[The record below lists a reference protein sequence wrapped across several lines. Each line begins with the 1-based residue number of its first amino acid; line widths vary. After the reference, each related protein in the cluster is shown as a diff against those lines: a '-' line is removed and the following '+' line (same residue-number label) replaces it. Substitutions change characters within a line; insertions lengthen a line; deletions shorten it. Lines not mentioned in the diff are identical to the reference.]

1 MLDTAHEHPFRHRTY
16 TDGIDHCRRHARA
29 IHQLTTEFFGV
40 FPKSR
45 RPVRWESSNRVR
57 WRSTA
62 PATQRQGAWAMAD
75 IPEEHLT
82 EELLDRLLASASIE
96 QYLDEGLVSART
108 LTDYL
113 FDRMEAHDLR
123 RADVVRASGLNATVV
138 YDIFSGKSRPGR
150 DHAIM
155 LAFGLKCTLRE
166 TQRLLRLAGVSEL
179 WCKQRRDYHL
189 VYTQWI
195 RPHCHGRRVV
205 SYGRGD
211 VATGRLTT
219 FGPTTLTSETQVRG
233 RQGET
238 WTISR
243 RCMR

>member
-1 MLDTAHEHPFRHRTY
+1 
-16 TDGIDHCRRHARA
+16 
-29 IHQLTTEFFGV
+29 
-40 FPKSR
+40 
-45 RPVRWESSNRVR
+45 
-57 WRSTA
+57 
-62 PATQRQGAWAMAD
+62 MAD

-113 FDRMEAHDLR
+113 FDRMEAHGLK

-166 TQRLLRLAGVSEL
+166 NSDVTRLSSGVYAMDSIALPRTTSCIVWE
-179 WCKQRRDYHL
+179 RRRCCRPIDD
-189 VYTQWI
+189 I
-195 RPHCHGRRVV
+195 RPNNIH
-205 SYGRGD
+205 
-211 VATGRLTT
+211 
-219 FGPTTLTSETQVRG
+219 Q
-233 RQGET
+233 
-238 WTISR
+238 
-243 RCMR
+243 

>member
-1 MLDTAHEHPFRHRTY
+1 
-16 TDGIDHCRRHARA
+16 
-29 IHQLTTEFFGV
+29 
-40 FPKSR
+40 
-45 RPVRWESSNRVR
+45 
-57 WRSTA
+57 
-62 PATQRQGAWAMAD
+62 MAD

-155 LAFGLKCTLRE
+155 LAFGLKCTYVKPNGCFVLQAFPNCGANSDA
-166 TQRLLRLAGVSEL
+166 TRLSSGVYAMDSIALPRTTSCIVWE
-179 WCKQRRDYHL
+179 RRRCYRPIDD
-189 VYTQWI
+189 I
-195 RPHCHGRRVV
+195 RPNNTH
-205 SYGRGD
+205 
-211 VATGRLTT
+211 
-219 FGPTTLTSETQVRG
+219 Q
-233 RQGET
+233 
-238 WTISR
+238 
-243 RCMR
+243 

>member
-1 MLDTAHEHPFRHRTY
+1 
-16 TDGIDHCRRHARA
+16 
-29 IHQLTTEFFGV
+29 
-40 FPKSR
+40 
-45 RPVRWESSNRVR
+45 
-57 WRSTA
+57 
-62 PATQRQGAWAMAD
+62 MAD

-113 FDRMEAHDLR
+113 FDRMEAHGLK

-166 TQRLLRLAGVSEL
+166 TQRCFVLQAFPNCGANSDVTRLSSGVYAMDSTALPRTTSCIVWE
-179 WCKQRRDYHL
+179 RRRCCRPIDD
-189 VYTQWI
+189 I
-195 RPHCHGRRVV
+195 RPNNTH
-205 SYGRGD
+205 
-211 VATGRLTT
+211 
-219 FGPTTLTSETQVRG
+219 Q
-233 RQGET
+233 
-238 WTISR
+238 
-243 RCMR
+243 

>member
-1 MLDTAHEHPFRHRTY
+1 
-16 TDGIDHCRRHARA
+16 
-29 IHQLTTEFFGV
+29 
-40 FPKSR
+40 
-45 RPVRWESSNRVR
+45 
-57 WRSTA
+57 
-62 PATQRQGAWAMAD
+62 MAD
-75 IPEEHLT
+75 IPKEHLT

-166 TQRLLRLAGVSEL
+166 NPTATSSCRRFRTVVQTAT
-179 WCKQRRDYHL
+179 RRDYHL

-233 RQGET
+233 HQGET

>member
-1 MLDTAHEHPFRHRTY
+1 
-16 TDGIDHCRRHARA
+16 
-29 IHQLTTEFFGV
+29 
-40 FPKSR
+40 
-45 RPVRWESSNRVR
+45 
-57 WRSTA
+57 
-62 PATQRQGAWAMAD
+62 MAD

-179 WCKQRRDYHL
+179 WCKQRRDAIII
-189 VYTQWI
+189 WCI
-195 RPHCHGRRVV
+195 RNGFDRI
-205 SYGRGD
+205 
-211 VATGRLTT
+211 ATDDELYRMGEATFVPGRLTT
-219 FGPTTLTSETQVRG
+219 LGPTTLTSETQNRA
-233 RQGET
+233 
-238 WTISR
+238 SR
-243 RCMR
+243 RDMDDKQAMHAMSIDDAYHVERTLARGPSGVTELVSIERQRPVRTQEDSLSPSATQCVGGAQRLPE

>member
-82 EELLDRLLASASIE
+82 EELLDRLLASA
-96 QYLDEGLVSART
+96 RT

-179 WCKQRRDYHL
+179 WCKQRRDAIII
-189 VYTQWI
+189 WCI
-195 RPHCHGRRVV
+195 RNGFDRI
-205 SYGRGD
+205 
-211 VATGRLTT
+211 ATDDELYRMGEA
-219 FGPTTLTSETQVRG
+219 TLLPAD
-233 RQGET
+233 
-238 WTISR
+238 
-243 RCMR
+243 

>member
-1 MLDTAHEHPFRHRTY
+1 
-16 TDGIDHCRRHARA
+16 
-29 IHQLTTEFFGV
+29 
-40 FPKSR
+40 
-45 RPVRWESSNRVR
+45 
-57 WRSTA
+57 
-62 PATQRQGAWAMAD
+62 MAD

-82 EELLDRLLASASIE
+82 EELLDRLLASSSIE

-166 TQRLLRLAGVSEL
+166 TQRL
-179 WCKQRRDYHL
+179 WCKQRRDAIII
-189 VYTQWI
+189 WCI
-195 RPHCHGRRVV
+195 RNGFDRI
-205 SYGRGD
+205 
-211 VATGRLTT
+211 ATDDELYRMGEA
-219 FGPTTLTSETQVRG
+219 TLLPAD
-233 RQGET
+233 
-238 WTISR
+238 
-243 RCMR
+243 